1 MKSLKDPELADH
13 QVEAGHSGQKTL
25 YIISAMTELVLTCSA
40 PGCNAGAEAPF
51 KTPKMASSDAMV
63 LLKMHREDCHPPAAA
78 QAGQAREVRPQAE
91 RVKRPTLTLS
101 GQSIDQEEYDHFH
114 YLFGQYKERLG
125 DNGDSPAKLLECLA
139 PRVPRS

>member
-1 MKSLKDPELADH
+1 
-13 QVEAGHSGQKTL
+13 
-25 YIISAMTELVLTCSA
+25 MTELVLTCSA

-51 KTPKMASSDAMV
+51 KTPKMASSDAML

-101 GQSIDQEEYDHFH
+101 GQSIDQEEYDHFL
-114 YLFGQYKERLG
+114 YLFEQYKERLG
-125 DNGDSPAKLLECLA
+125 NIADNPTRLL
-139 PRVPRS
+139 